1 MNYQFSCYTRVYT
14 LCFQFQW
21 YCVARTK
28 STFSKPL
35 SKFQTNL
42 PWRHFKRM
50 TLPLW
55 LKCSKVMI
63 TWGLALQPQV
73 WHQEGSVLLQSLGLE
88 AADSCGREV
97 RDNGPLLIWPVWE
110 LRKANYY
117 FMLHSWTLLKM
128 VWDIPLCHLNWIL
141 TCDVLVC
148 TSQFNLVHQRQV
160 CFCLKLPVV
169 QIKDCHQRR
178 IHTSCTSCWLNLTP
192 LLHLSQFQLFLDVFS
207 FTSTPLL
214 VWEAQW
220 LSAYSQHCPRFQS
233 RLGRTSC
240 TCCLKSV
247 PLGGV

>member
-1 MNYQFSCYTRVYT
+1 
-14 LCFQFQW
+14 
-21 YCVARTK
+21 
-28 STFSKPL
+28 
-35 SKFQTNL
+35 
-42 PWRHFKRM
+42 M
-50 TLPLW
+50 TLPLC

-97 RDNGPLLIWPVWE
+97 RDDLLGSW
-110 LRKANYY
+110 KANYY
-117 FMLHSWTLLKM
+117 FMHHSWTLLKM

-178 IHTSCTSCWLNLTP
+178 IHTSCTSCSLNLTH
-192 LLHLSQFQLFLDVFS
+192 LLHPPPFKLFLGVFS

-240 TCCLKSV
+240 TRCLKSV